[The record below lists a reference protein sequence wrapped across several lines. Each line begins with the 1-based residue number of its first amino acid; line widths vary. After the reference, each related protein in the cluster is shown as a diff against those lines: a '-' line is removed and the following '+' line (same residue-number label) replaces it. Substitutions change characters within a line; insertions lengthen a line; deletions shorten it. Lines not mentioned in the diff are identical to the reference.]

1 MINKIDMFEK
11 YVKSGISP
19 ILFEKI
25 DLRAF
30 NNAVVIEA
38 NCDNSLLN
46 GHYENID
53 FVPPEW
59 YEKIVEKSKNTFS
72 LLIINELDKINK
84 EEQLKFL
91 ELFKYKKISTFDL
104 PKNCVIVATCSNLEE
119 DQINE
124 EIYSLLA
131 HI

>member
-25 DLRAF
+25 DIRAF
-30 NNAVVIEA
+30 NNAVVLNA
-38 NCDNSLLN
+38 DCDNSLLN
-46 GHYENID
+46 GHYEDIN

-59 YEKIVEKSKNTFS
+59 YKKIVEKSNNTYS
-72 LLIINELDKINK
+72 LLIINELDKIEK
-84 EEQLKFL
+84 DEQLKFL

-119 DQINE
+119 CQINE